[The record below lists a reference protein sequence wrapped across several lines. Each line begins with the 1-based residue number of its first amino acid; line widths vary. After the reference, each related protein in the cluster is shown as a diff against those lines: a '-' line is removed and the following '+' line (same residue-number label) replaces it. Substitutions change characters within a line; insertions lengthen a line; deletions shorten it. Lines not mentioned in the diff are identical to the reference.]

1 MLLGVYSHMIMRN
14 LYLPD
19 YPIGHLIAQQIEEQM
34 HVSGNIGA
42 EVERMARIGNV
53 IPDLWMQQATG
64 SAVGPEALLTAT
76 ARALEELAGSPD

>member
-1 MLLGVYSHMIMRN
+1 MIMRN

-19 YPIGHLIAQQIEEQM
+19 YPIGHLIARQIEEQM

-53 IPDLWMQQATG
+53 VLDLWMQQATG
-64 SAVGPEALLTAT
+64 SVVGPEALLTAT
-76 ARALEELAGSPD
+76 ERALKELAGSPD